1 MRCIAD
7 RFVVI
12 LDANVLYPFRV
23 RDALLRFAEAG
34 LFRARWSP
42 TILDEWRRNLLKR
55 RPGLQDS
62 IDQQI
67 AAMHRAFPEG
77 CVHGADA
84 LIPSLTLPDP
94 DDRHVL
100 AAAIRAGAE
109 HIVTENLRDF
119 PNEHLQQYGISAVSA
134 DDFLAST
141 FELYPSEGLAAMRAM
156 RKEYRKPPYSPG
168 EFIFDLQ
175 AKGLPKLASMLKE
188 SIDIL

>member
-1 MRCIAD
+1 LRCVAD
-7 RFVVI
+7 RFVVV

-42 TILDEWRRNLLKR
+42 TIIDEWKDNLLERKPELR
-55 RPGLQDS
+55 AS
-62 IDQQI
+62 IESQI
-67 AAMHRAFPEG
+67 AAMHQAFPES
-77 CVHGADA
+77 CVDGSDG
-84 LIPSLTLPDP
+84 LIGSLDLPDP

-100 AAAIRAGAE
+100 ATAIRTDAE

-119 PNEHLQQYGISAVSA
+119 PNDKLAPFGITAVSA

-141 FELYPSEGLAAMRAM
+141 FELYPAEALAAMRTM
-156 RKEYRKPPYSPG
+156 RKAYGRPPFTRG

-188 SIDIL
+188 NIDVL

>member
-1 MRCIAD
+1 LRCVAD
-7 RFVVI
+7 RFVVV

-42 TILDEWRRNLLKR
+42 KILGEWKANLLER
-55 RPGLQDS
+55 RPDFQAS
-62 IDQQI
+62 IESQI
-67 AAMHRAFPEG
+67 SAMDRAFPES
-77 CVHGADA
+77 CIDGADG
-84 LIPSLTLPDP
+84 LIDSLDLPDP

-100 AAAIRAGAE
+100 ATAIRAGAE

-119 PNEHLQQYGISAVSA
+119 PDEKLAPFGITAVSA

-141 FELYPSEGLAAMRAM
+141 FQLYPAEALAAMRTM
-156 RKEYRKPPYSPG
+156 RREYTRPPMTPG

-175 AKGLPKLASMLKE
+175 ATGLPKLASMLKE
-188 SIDIL
+188 NIDVL

>member
-1 MRCIAD
+1 VAD
-7 RFVVI
+7 RFVVV

-42 TILDEWRRNLLKR
+42 TIMDEWTRNLLSAK
-55 RPGLQDS
+55 PELENS
-62 IDQQI
+62 IKAQLNAI
-67 AAMHRAFPEG
+67 NRAFPES
-77 CVHGADA
+77 CVSGSEH
-84 LIPSLTLPDP
+84 LIESLVLPDP

-100 AAAIRAGAE
+100 ATAIRTSAE

-119 PNEHLQQYGISAVSA
+119 PDELLDPFGITAVSA
-134 DDFLAST
+134 DDFLSST
-141 FELYPSEGLAAMRAM
+141 FELYPPEAVAALRAM
-156 RKEYRKPPYSPG
+156 RRSYERPSFTPG

-188 SIDIL
+188 SIDVL

>member
-7 RFVVI
+7 RFVVV

-42 TILDEWRRNLLKR
+42 AILDEWRRNLLTQK
-55 RPGLQDS
+55 PGYEAS
-62 IDQQI
+62 IDAQV
-67 AAMHRAFPEG
+67 AAMGIAFPEG
-77 CVHGADA
+77 CVTGGAD
-84 LIPSLTLPDP
+84 LIDGLELPDA

-100 AAAIRAGAE
+100 ATAIRAGAE
-109 HIVTENLRDF
+109 HIVTENLKDF
-119 PNEHLQQYGISAVSA
+119 PDAKLDQYGISAVSA

-141 FELYPSEGLAAMRAM
+141 FELYPTEALAALATMR
-156 RKEYRKPPYSPG
+156 RCYTRPPFTPG

-175 AKGLPKLASMLKE
+175 KKGLPKLASMLRE
-188 SIDIL
+188 NIDLL

>member
-7 RFVVI
+7 RFVVV

-42 TILDEWRRNLLKR
+42 TILDEWRRNLIAQK
-55 RPGLQDS
+55 PGYEASMDA
-62 IDQQI
+62 QI
-67 AAMHRAFPEG
+67 AAMRIAVPEG
-77 CVHGADA
+77 CVTGGGD
-84 LIPSLTLPDP
+84 LIGSLDLPDP

-100 AAAIRAGAE
+100 ATAIRAGAE

-119 PNEHLQQYGISAVSA
+119 PEAKLDQYGISAVSA

-141 FELYPSEGLAAMRAM
+141 FELYPTEALTALATMR
-156 RKEYRKPPYSPG
+156 RCYTRPPFTPS

-175 AKGLPKLASMLKE
+175 KKGLPKLASMLRE
-188 SIDIL
+188 NIDLL